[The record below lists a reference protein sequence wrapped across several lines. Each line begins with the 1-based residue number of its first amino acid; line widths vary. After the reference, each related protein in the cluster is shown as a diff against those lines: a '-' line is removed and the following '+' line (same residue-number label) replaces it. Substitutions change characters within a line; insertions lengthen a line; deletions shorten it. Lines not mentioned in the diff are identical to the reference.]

1 MLFRSGA
8 VLGSSRFV
16 NFQRGVMDTFLQVL
30 ANGLLLGALF
40 AIVSVG
46 LTLIFGIVK
55 VVNFAHGEFLMI
67 GMYLTYVL
75 TSRYGIHPFATVIA
89 VVPLLFIFGAL
100 TQRFV
105 IQPLMAARD
114 DHIQI
119 FATVGLSTALIN
131 LALLIFGAD
140 IANTPASGLR
150 VPLQLGPIRVL
161 TGQLYIL
168 AASILLVVG
177 LQAFLSRTQTGRA
190 IRAVAQ
196 NRAAAQLMGINV
208 NRIYILTFGIG
219 AACVGVASA
228 MIAPL
233 YPTSPNIGTYFV
245 LTAFVVVVLG
255 GLGSIGGA
263 FFGSLLI
270 GLIDSLSS
278 FYIGSDLREVAV
290 FSIFLLILILKP
302 SGLFSTRLNL
312 SHVSP

>member
-1 MLFRSGA
+1 
-8 VLGSSRFV
+8 
-16 NFQRGVMDTFLQVL
+16 MDTFLQVL
-30 ANGLLLGALF
+30 ASGLMLGALF
-40 AIVSVG
+40 AIVSIG

-67 GMYLTYVL
+67 GMYLVYLITAKL
-75 TSRYGIHPFATVIA
+75 GLHPLVTVVA
-89 VVPLLFIFGAL
+89 VAPLLFLVGVA
-100 TQRFV
+100 TQRFI
-105 IQPLMAARD
+105 IQPLMSARD

-140 IANTPASGLR
+140 IANTPPGGLR
-150 VPLQLGPIRVL
+150 MPIQIGPVRVL
-161 TGQLYIL
+161 LGQMIIL
-168 AASILLVVG
+168 LASAALVVG
-177 LQAFLSRTQTGRA
+177 LRMFLQRTQTGRA

-208 NRIYILTFGIG
+208 NRIYMLTFGIG
-219 AACVGVASA
+219 AACVGFAAAMVA
-228 MIAPL
+228 PF
-233 YPTSPNIGTYFV
+233 YPTSPTIGTYFV

-263 FFGSLLI
+263 FAGAMII
-270 GLIDSLSS
+270 GLIDSFAG

-290 FSIFLLILILKP
+290 FGVFLLILILKP
-302 SGLFSTRLNL
+302 SGLFSERLNL